1 VKKLLLIPLL
11 LLTLTVGWALGPAQA
26 GASND
31 GKAIVGAWEV
41 TADAPYPP
49 HLFTFHADGTMTTTN
64 PTNVQDSPTAPRGG
78 THDSLGMGEWELQQ
92 EGDQKFIVGT
102 FEQLNAFADNDE
114 PAPTLEVSFKIRL
127 INNDTEFEGPAV
139 VRLGGEVVD
148 DSSLEGTKRIHV
160 NQADVDS
167 LEFSEE

>member
-1 VKKLLLIPLL
+1 MKKLLLIPLI

-26 GASND
+26 DATND
-31 GKAIVGAWEV
+31 GKEIVGAWEV

-78 THDSLGMGEWELQQ
+78 
-92 EGDQKFIVGT
+92 
-102 FEQLNAFADNDE
+102 NE

-139 VRLGGEVVD
+139 VRVGGEVVD
-148 DSSLEGTKRIHV
+148 DSSLEGTKRIEV
-160 NQADVDS
+160 NQADVAT
-167 LEFSEE
+167 LEFPEE

>member
-1 VKKLLLIPLL
+1 MKKLLLIPLI

-26 GASND
+26 DASND
-31 GKAIVGAWEV
+31 GKEIVGAWEV
-41 TADAPYPP
+41 TADAPYAP
-49 HLFTFHADGTMTTTN
+49 HLFTFHADGTVLTTN

-78 THDSLGMGEWELQQ
+78 THDSVGMGQWEVQNE
-92 EGDQKFIVGT
+92 EGQKVIVGT

-114 PAPTLEVSFKIRL
+114 PAPTLEVSFKVRL
-127 INNDTEFEGPAV
+127 ANDGSTFEGPAV

-148 DSSLEGTKRIHV
+148 DSSLEGTKRIVV

-167 LEFSEE
+167 LEFPEE